1 MKKQFGAEV
10 ELIPGS
16 GGIYEIMADGRLVF
30 SKKAAGRFA
39 EPEEIISLI
48 QSHG

>member
-1 MKKQFGAEV
+1 MT
-10 ELIPGS
+10 
-16 GGIYEIMADGRLVF
+16 DGRLIF
-30 SKKAAGRFA
+30 SKQTAGRFA